1 MFKRSLRELLLAP
14 FKILLRVKSSSR
26 ADLGSPKTFLIIWT
40 NSSYG
45 FFLSGKTL
53 FRHLKEKYPNSKLTL
68 LTDSKFFGLLE
79 SKDIFNAFGFTDND
93 KIISLKNFATI
104 FPTKFD
110 VAIVPTINKFSAFT
124 HILMR
129 LSKSQ
134 TRIGISTID
143 DKKNPFSFLF
153 DRQTELNW
161 KSVRD
166 THISEFLLELLK
178 QFGIYQQFRISKLN
192 VFQDPNSERKE
203 ICRKVGIR
211 NNQKIIIINNEPE
224 EIQNRWGIEN
234 LVKLISLFVQ
244 SGDYYFYYIEDK
256 MEQDFKVM
264 LESDEKVF
272 HYVNKN
278 HLDELLKIFSISDL
292 LITCDSDLMHFA
304 ELTDIPQVSIF
315 GINNP
320 FNWAPLGANKKFI
333 KKSDLINDVTAEDVF
348 QLSQE
353 LLNVVDN
360 HE

>member
-1 MFKRSLRELLLAP
+1 MFKRFLRELLLAP

-26 ADLGSPKTFLIIWT
+26 ADLGSPKTFLVIWT
-40 NSSYG
+40 NSSFG

-53 FRHLKEKYPNSKLTL
+53 FRHLKEKYPNSKLIL
-68 LTDSKFFGLLE
+68 LTDGRFVGLLE
-79 SKDIFNAFGFTDND
+79 NEDIYKSLGFTGDD
-93 KIISLKNFATI
+93 KIISLKNFHAI
-104 FPTKFD
+104 FSTKFD
-110 VAIVPTINKFSAFT
+110 VAIVPTIDKFSPLT

-129 LSKSQ
+129 LSKSKI
-134 TRIGISTID
+134 RIGISSID
-143 DKKNPFSFLF
+143 DKENPYSFLF
-153 DRQTELNW
+153 DRQIELNW
-161 KSVRD
+161 NSVRD

-192 VFQDPNSERKE
+192 VFRDPVSERKE
-203 ICRKVGIR
+203 ICRKAGIR
-211 NNQKIIIINNEPE
+211 NNQKIVIINNEPE

-234 LVKLISLFVQ
+234 LVKLINLFVK

-256 MEQDFKVM
+256 IEQDFKVM
-264 LESDEKVF
+264 LETDEKVF

-278 HLDELLKIFSISDL
+278 NLNDLLKIFSISDL
-292 LITCDSDLMHFA
+292 LITCDSALMHFA
-304 ELTDIPQVSIF
+304 GLTDISQISIF

-353 LLNVVDN
+353 LLNMADN
-360 HE
+360 NE